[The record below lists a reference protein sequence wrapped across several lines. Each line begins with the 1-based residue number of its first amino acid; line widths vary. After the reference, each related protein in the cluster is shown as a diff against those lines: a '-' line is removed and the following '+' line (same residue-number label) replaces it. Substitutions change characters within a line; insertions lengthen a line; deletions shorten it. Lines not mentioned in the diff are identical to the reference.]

1 MGYSMPKA
9 KRITDERVE
18 DAIKFLLGLRPK
30 VGLRQEEVAKKMA
43 PSIRRAMRMGY
54 SLKEIQAIIS
64 KELGINIQLS
74 KLQKAVDGN
83 ETETDTAKTPMPDGG
98 QAIEQQATPPKKEE
112 ASTPPQKGCEVP
124 ATGETAESTETSKDT
139 PPPTEDGKAGPQDI
153 TNAEDSEATEEG
165 EDTAPV
171 CVPFRVDLTT
181 DKSEKEEVR
190 ALGAKWDYP
199 NFTWYVEPNKDLRP
213 FEKWLKYELAEYQ
226 ADAANNTRLCASEH
240 SAEGVL

>member
-1 MGYSMPKA
+1 MPKA

-30 VGLRQEEVAKKMA
+30 AGLRQEEVAKKMA
-43 PSIRRAMRMGY
+43 SSIRRAMRMGY

-83 ETETDTAKTPMPDGG
+83 ETDTDTPQTPTPDGGG
-98 QAIEQQATPPKKEE
+98 QAIEQQDTAPKKEE
-112 ASTPPQKGCEVP
+112 ASAPPQKDGEVV

-139 PPPTEDGKAGPQDI
+139 SPPTEDGNADPQDI
-153 TNAEDSEATEEG
+153 TKAEDSEATEEG
-165 EDTAPV
+165 EETAPV
-171 CVPFRVDLTT
+171 CVPYRVDLTT

-190 ALGAKWDYP
+190 ALEAKWDYP
-199 NFTWYVEPNKDLRP
+199 HFTWYVKPNQDLRP
-213 FEKWLKYELAEYQ
+213 YEVWLKRDLADYQ

>member
-98 QAIEQQATPPKKEE
+98 RQ
-112 ASTPPQKGCEVP
+112 
-124 ATGETAESTETSKDT
+124 
-139 PPPTEDGKAGPQDI
+139 
-153 TNAEDSEATEEG
+153 
-165 EDTAPV
+165 
-171 CVPFRVDLTT
+171 
-181 DKSEKEEVR
+181 
-190 ALGAKWDYP
+190 
-199 NFTWYVEPNKDLRP
+199 
-213 FEKWLKYELAEYQ
+213 
-226 ADAANNTRLCASEH
+226 
-240 SAEGVL
+240 